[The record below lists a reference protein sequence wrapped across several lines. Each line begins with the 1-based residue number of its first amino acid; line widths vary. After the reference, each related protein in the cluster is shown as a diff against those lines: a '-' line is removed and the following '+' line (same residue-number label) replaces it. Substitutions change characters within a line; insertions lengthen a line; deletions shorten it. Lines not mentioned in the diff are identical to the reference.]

1 LLAELGLSDLEFHTF
16 GCKVNTYDTGL
27 LAQRLEG
34 LTQPEKTKIHVI
46 NSCAVTAE
54 ATTEALRRARQLKR
68 ATPGAYVVL
77 TGCSAQVD
85 SRIVDG
91 ASEIDLVIANS
102 HKTEIQNIVQ
112 RFLNNEFAPIEA
124 KSEMQK
130 VHRSNI
136 FRKEDLEPGGGIE
149 NEHTRSFLKIQDGC
163 NSFCSFCVIPY
174 ARGKSRSLSRK
185 DILTR
190 INQITV
196 AGIREIVLTGI
207 HLGDYCDEETG
218 ADFTELIRSI
228 LGETSI
234 PRLRLSSLEPIEISI
249 EMLKLF
255 SDDRL
260 CPHFHM
266 SIQSAS
272 TKVLTD
278 MKRKYSGDEV
288 RRSLDQIKSYV
299 PQAFVGMDVIVGFP
313 SETRAHFEETYL
325 NLCASPWSKIH
336 VFPYS
341 ERQGTRAALMTEK
354 VEVRERKQ
362 RAVRLRE
369 LSDERLAALTRN
381 QLGTLKKVLIL
392 NKPARGAIGLSRD
405 YFSVDLVNE
414 NHLFGQEISAE
425 IIAIQNRPGREP
437 LLIGKNIGVLS

>member
-1 LLAELGLSDLEFHTF
+1 MSDLEFHTF

-27 LAQRLEG
+27 LEQRLTG
-34 LTQPEKTKIHVI
+34 LIQPEKTKVHII

-85 SRIVDG
+85 SRIVDS

-112 RFLNNEFAPIEA
+112 RFLDNEIAPLELKA
-124 KSEMQK
+124 EQQK

-149 NEHTRSFLKIQDGC
+149 NQHTRSFLKIQDGC

-174 ARGKSRSLSRK
+174 ARGKSRSLSQK
-185 DILTR
+185 DIIAR
-190 INQITV
+190 IHQITA
-196 AGIREIVLTGI
+196 AGIQEIVLTGI
-207 HLGDYCDEETG
+207 HLGDYLDDETG
-218 ADFTELIRSI
+218 ADFTELIRAI

-234 PRLRLSSLEPIEISI
+234 ARLRLSSLEPIEISI

-255 SDDRL
+255 SNDRL

-272 TKVLTD
+272 TKVLAD
-278 MKRKYSGDEV
+278 MKRKYSSEDV
-288 RRSLDQIKSYV
+288 RRSLEQIKSYV
-299 PQAFVGMDVIVGFP
+299 PHAFIGMDVIVGFP
-313 SETRAHFEETYL
+313 SESRAHFEETYL
-325 NLCASPWSKIH
+325 NLSVSPWSKIH

-354 VEVRERKQ
+354 VELRERKQ

-369 LSDERLAALTRN
+369 LSDERLSHLTKS
-381 QLGTLKKVLIL
+381 QLGSIKKVLIL

-405 YFSVDLVNE
+405 YFSVDLEVDSE
-414 NHLFGQEISAE
+414 FYGKEISAE
-425 IIAIQNRPGREP
+425 IIAIQNRAGREP
-437 LLIGKNIGVLS
+437 LLIGQNRGLLT